1 MVTRTEKAY
10 KNPRSTMAD
19 GRLTGQARNIS
30 APMRQG
36 GVMRAAAEGR
46 RRREGAP
53 PVPHTRPPVSTQQRA
68 EAALARGAEQAG
80 PGAIANA
87 AVSRLRGAGLGSQA
101 MGGGGGQPPP
111 KPTPF
116 GPQYKPGTE
125 LETELPRIPS
135 APAPEFEPIYARG
148 GQQPGMKPKSG
159 KKDTNIYAEYLKGQE
174 EGWGTPIEEWA
185 GYSGGGIGWE
195 PGGGDDG
202 GKGWQPGDP
211 VPLPGGTPHPK
222 PIYDD
227 ITGEVIGWTD
237 GDGKTYDADGNL
249 LAHAPVSDDP
259 WDPEADK
266 FESEKPPTVQE
277 LIDMYLAD
285 DSEAVSVEDVL
296 GQHYGLDQAQASAGT
311 DLASMMGGLGMGR
324 SGQHMQGQT
333 AMSAQTHA
341 DKLATNLQAA
351 TANAN
356 FAAEKAKNIIQ
367 IHGQGLDRAER
378 AELFDEL
385 MARQKDV
392 DKFSIAEYL
401 LGLSG
406 NDQFDL
412 AGLGKF
418 FEMYDQGASL
428 DEVLDAMVEGGHMS
442 AKAAADNRGFLEK
455 IWDSTVGMVLGS
467 KMNPVN
473 WFD

>member
-125 LETELPRIPS
+125 LETEGPIEPLTWEKPDLGPAYVPGS
-135 APAPEFEPIYARG
+135 DFAPEYSFFGGLLGGSTPEIKYGTKTSADDYDPETGEGGLQTTMPSG
-148 GQQPGMKPKSG
+148 GQ
-159 KKDTNIYAEYLKGQE
+159 
-174 EGWGTPIEEWA
+174 
-185 GYSGGGIGWE
+185 GI
-195 PGGGDDG
+195 
-202 GKGWQPGDP
+202 
-211 VPLPGGTPHPK
+211 

-227 ITGEVIGWTD
+227 ITGEIIGYYNVAGT
-237 GDGKTYDADGNL
+237 TFDADGNQIS
-249 LAHAPVSDDP
+249 ATGGAMSKDP
-259 WDPEADK
+259 WDPEAGK

-333 AMSAQTHA
+333 TLSAQTFA

-428 DEVLDAMVEGGHMS
+428 DEILDAMVEGGHMS

-455 IWDSTVGMVLGS
+455 IWDSTGGKILGS
-467 KMNPVN
+467 NLNPLN